1 MCTYTHIYIYIYI
14 HTAFECATLEEF
26 LNLLGN
32 WWESREKKLSYQH
45 LLGPIYQTLAKTV
58 SFCVMSQKKS
68 QTAPSNFQQNG
79 SRESQKSDDFFL
91 KRNTKED
98 FEIVAL
104 VKWFVK
110 YICQRLRFARSQ
122 RNKDVA
128 EVLGYWIAS
137 IWETSSKP
145 VSLIFRDR
153 VAVSFRISG
162 RKKNSYLAKKF
173 DHEFHEPEKW
183 HPAMWC

>member
-1 MCTYTHIYIYIYI
+1 MCTYTHIYIYI

-32 WWESREKKLSYQH
+32 WWESREKNNFPTNTCLARYIKLWQRRFLSVWC
-45 LLGPIYQTLAKTV
+45 PK
-58 SFCVMSQKKS
+58 KKS